1 MADVDPRPSFYAAR
15 GTGRWRDW
23 WTILHPPYTAWHLS
37 YVVLGAT
44 IAPATDAVRLIGT
57 LLAFFLAVGISA
69 HAFDELHG
77 RPLRT
82 RISGRALWFA
92 ATTSLMG
99 AVAIGVVG
107 VARVGPGLLVFMAI
121 GPVLVVG
128 YNLEVF
134 GGRLH
139 TDAGFA
145 AAWGVFPVLTAYFAQ
160 AEGLGLAALVGA
172 AAAFA
177 LSYAQRCLSA
187 PARMVRRRVGHVE
200 GTVRMVDGS
209 VRTVDRALLLGPLER
224 ALRALSWAM
233 VALAVALLLARTT

>member
-1 MADVDPRPSFYAAR
+1 MADPDARPAFYAAR
-15 GTGRWRDW
+15 GAGAWRDW

-37 YVVLGAT
+37 YVVLGAA
-44 IAPATDAVRLIGT
+44 IAPTTDLVRLTGT

-82 RISGRALWFA
+82 TVSDRVLWA
-92 ATTSLMG
+92 AAVVSLLG
-99 AVAIGVVG
+99 AVAMGIAG
-107 VARVGPGLLVFMAI
+107 VARVGPGLLAFIVI

-128 YNLEVF
+128 YNLEVL

-145 AAWGVFPVLTAYFAQ
+145 VAWGAFPVLTAYFAQ
-160 AEGLGLAALVGA
+160 AERLDAVALVGA
-172 AAAFA
+172 VAAFA
-177 LSYAQRCLSA
+177 FSYAQRCLSS

-209 VRTVDRALLLGPLER
+209 VRTVDRALLLTPLER